1 MSNLDIF
8 TLENISENL
17 IAASEEMFLSWGRTS
32 QSPIIY
38 EVLDCAVGLTDAKGN
53 LISQANGVAGFL
65 GTITYSVKSVLN
77 KFGYKNLRPGD
88 IILTN
93 DPYNGSGTHLCDISA
108 VMPIFYK
115 NEIIAFAANKGH
127 WNEIGGKSLGSWST
141 NATEIYQEGLQ
152 FPIIKMYEEGKLN
165 EAVRD
170 MVEANVRTPKMTLGD
185 LYAQTASLKV
195 AERRVVELC
204 ERYGKDLILKSIETM
219 IQNDEKFA
227 KQELKKLPHGVF
239 ESEGYIDTDSNGIK
253 DVYVKAK
260 VTITDDEFIINLT
273 GSDSQVAAP
282 INCTRYG
289 ALSAARI
296 IYKAIVSPHQ
306 GISEGFYK
314 PLKVIVPDG
323 TIFSAIRPAPVS
335 CNWEALSHLTD
346 LVAKALAPHVPE
358 RLTAGHFLSIIGTIL
373 GGIGDKTMQPF
384 VLCEPQAGGWGAG
397 INKDGEN
404 GLVAIG
410 DGETFIMPVEITES
424 RYPIIVEQYS
434 FNLNSG
440 AGKYRGGFGL
450 IRDYRILNSNA
461 EITTIA
467 SRYRYPVWG
476 MVGGRDGSNNKVQVF
491 NTKKEMIERATFS
504 NHPLIEGDLVRL
516 ITAGGGGYGDPLER
530 DPQLVL
536 DDVLDGYIT
545 IEEAKNIYGVIIEER
560 NGKLI
565 IINTAR
571 NKYKKMKNKY

>member
-1 MSNLDIF
+1 MSKLDIF

-38 EVLDCAVGLTDAKGN
+38 EVFDCAVGLTDAKGN

-77 KFGYKNLRPGD
+77 KFGYENLRPGD

-141 NATEIYQEGLQ
+141 NATEVYQEGLQ
-152 FPIIKMYEEGKLN
+152 FPIIKVYEQGKLN

-204 ERYGKDLILKSIETM
+204 ERYGRDLILKSIETM
-219 IQNDEKFA
+219 LKNDEKLA

-239 ESEGYIDTDSNGIK
+239 ESDGYIDTDSNGIK
-253 DVYVKAK
+253 DIYVKAK

-273 GSDSQVAAP
+273 GSGPQVAAP

-314 PLKVIVPDG
+314 PLKVVVPDG

-346 LVAKALAPHVPE
+346 LVAKALAPHIPE

-373 GGIGDKTMQPF
+373 GGIEDEAMQPF

-410 DGETFIMPVEITES
+410 DGETFIMPVEIAEN

-434 FNLNSG
+434 LNLNSG
-440 AGKYRGGFGL
+440 AGKFRGGFGL

-467 SRYRYPVWG
+467 SRYRYPTWG
-476 MVGGRDGSNNKVQVF
+476 MDGGKDGSNNKVQVF
-491 NTKKEMIERATFS
+491 NGKNEMIQRATFS
-504 NHPLIEGDLVRL
+504 NYPLIEGDLVRL

-530 DPQLVL
+530 DPMLVL
-536 DDVLDGYIT
+536 DDVLNEYIT
-545 IEEAKNIYGVIIEER
+545 IEEAKKAYGVIIEER
-560 NGKLI
+560 NGKLMI
-565 IINTAR
+565 IDTTR
-571 NKYKKMKNKY
+571 NKHKSENKY